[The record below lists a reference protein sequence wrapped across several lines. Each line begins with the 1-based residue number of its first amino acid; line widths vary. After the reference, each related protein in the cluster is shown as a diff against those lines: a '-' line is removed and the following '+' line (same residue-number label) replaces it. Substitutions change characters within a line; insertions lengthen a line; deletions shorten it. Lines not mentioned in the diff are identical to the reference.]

1 MKKSPLFALLGML
14 LVFLLACNTTGG
26 TGGGGTGSANF
37 VIALNPTSLNAA
49 PGSSAT
55 TQLTVTPQNGFS
67 GTVNLSLVD
76 SNGAAVSGIT
86 LTPTS
91 VNVSGGSAVNQ
102 NLTVGVGTGVAAG
115 TYNLKV
121 RATASNQTKEADL
134 TLTVQ
139 SGPSFTI
146 SLNPTSLTATQG
158 ESKTT
163 QLTLTRQN
171 GFSGTVS
178 LSLVNPPAGVTV
190 SPTSLSVGS
199 SNVQQNLTI
208 ATSANTP
215 VGQHTLT
222 LKAASGT
229 IERTATLTLVV
240 NQATAFTVNT
250 TADTI
255 DADPGNGQC
264 ADSNGN
270 CSLRAAVMEA
280 NALGAPVIINLPA
293 GTYTLTRTSSIDEQ
307 GDDLDLKSNITLKGA
322 DQATTILDGNNATRV
337 VEIYSGKSA
346 TLENLTLRGAPTS
359 EAALLNRGTA
369 TLANVNISDN
379 AGIGFYDDWS
389 GTATTLTNVTISNNA
404 TGFYKYSDGTTTLT
418 NVTISNN
425 GTGFYNDRYLQ
436 TAILTNV
443 TINNNG
449 TGLYNRSG
457 IAILR
462 NATVSGNR
470 NRGILT
476 DFASNTILTNVTV
489 SGNSTTSSYGG
500 GGIYN
505 SSGTLNIAFST
516 ITNNTAPRGGG
527 LRIYSGTV
535 KLKGVILAGNTA
547 TGGTGPECEGSLS
560 SLGYNLIKSNADCSF
575 TRDSTDILNQ
585 DPNLGALANNGGPVQ
600 THLPNAG
607 SPVLDKVP
615 ASACTD
621 LSNNVVSTDARGIT
635 RPQNGSCDIGAVEKN

>member
-1 MKKSPLFALLGML
+1 ML

-49 PGSSAT
+49 PGGSAT
-55 TQLTVTPQNGFS
+55 TQLTVTPQNGFT
-67 GTVNLSLVD
+67 GTVSLSLVD
-76 SNGAAVSGIT
+76 NNGAAVSGIT

-91 VNVSGGSAVNQ
+91 VNVSGSSAVNQ

-121 RATASNQTKEADL
+121 RATASNQTKEASL

-178 LSLVNPPAGVTV
+178 LSLVNPPADVTV

-199 SNVQQNLTI
+199 SNLQQNLTI

-240 NQATAFTVNT
+240 NQATALTVNT

-255 DADPGNGQC
+255 DVDPGNGQC

-280 NALGAPVIINLPA
+280 NALNSPAIINLPA
-293 GTYTLTRTSSIDEQ
+293 GTYILTRTSSIDEQ
-307 GDDLDLKSNITLKGA
+307 GDDLDLKSNITLRGA
-322 DQATTILDGNNATRV
+322 DRDTTILDGNNATRV
-337 VEIYSGKSA
+337 VQVYSGKTA
-346 TLENLTLRGAPTS
+346 VLENLTVQRAPQYQNYSTVS
-359 EAALLNRGTA
+359 AVWNDGGSLTLKDVVVKNNGGYGVYNDGTA
-369 TLANVNISDN
+369 
-379 AGIGFYDDWS
+379 
-389 GTATTLTNVTISNNA
+389 TLTNVTISNNNSD
-404 TGFYKYSDGTTTLT
+404 GFYNYYSGTATLT
-418 NVTISNN
+418 NVTISGNSGN
-425 GTGFYNDRYLQ
+425 GFYNYRG
-436 TAILTNV
+436 TATLTNV
-443 TINNNG
+443 TI
-449 TGLYNRSG
+449 
-457 IAILR
+457 
-462 NATVSGNR
+462 
-470 NRGILT
+470 
-476 DFASNTILTNVTV
+476 
-489 SGNSTTSSYGG
+489 SGNSCLLSTS
-500 GGIYN
+500 
-505 SSGTLNIAFST
+505 
-516 ITNNTAPRGGG
+516 
-527 LRIYSGTV
+527 
-535 KLKGVILAGNTA
+535 
-547 TGGTGPECEGSLS
+547 
-560 SLGYNLIKSNADCSF
+560 
-575 TRDSTDILNQ
+575 
-585 DPNLGALANNGGPVQ
+585 
-600 THLPNAG
+600 
-607 SPVLDKVP
+607 
-615 ASACTD
+615 
-621 LSNNVVSTDARGIT
+621 DA
-635 RPQNGSCDIGAVEKN
+635 AHE